1 MGVAERRE
9 VSSVFCE
16 SPDPAKAELR
26 AEIEKQTKLFE
37 AFGGKI
43 QQVPAGV
50 SGQVETKGQTQLV
63 IQTERQKAKKR
74 IRVEDA

>member
-1 MGVAERRE
+1 MTPRNE

-16 SPDPAKAELR
+16 SPDPAKAVLR
-26 AEIEKQTKLFE
+26 DEIARDVRIFLNL
-37 AFGGKI
+37 GGKI

-50 SGQVETKGQTQLV
+50 SGVVEKKGQTQLV

-74 IRVEDA
+74 IRVEE